1 MIRIGEKNSF
11 IVVRKSDL
19 GYMLSNKDEQL
30 LMHFNQTNG
39 QELETNSMIE
49 CFVQYDSKG
58 RISATLEEPTVT
70 MSMPGWAKVVEVNAR
85 LGIFVSIGT
94 FKDILISKDNLPLN
108 AKLWPEVD
116 EMLYVKLIHN
126 KGRLNAVLMT
136 KNEIVEL
143 NPKVLNITVGSRVN
157 AVVVR
162 TTPNA
167 VNAIT
172 LDDKTY
178 IYISNKQFRGTYR
191 LGQEVDVM
199 IIGRHDDELV
209 GSLNKVKEELV
220 VDDEK
225 IILNYL
231 KEHDGMPY
239 NAKTSAEEIEEVFH
253 MSRKAFK
260 RALGD
265 LYKKREIYFEG
276 ENTFLNKE

>member
-19 GYMLSNKDEQL
+19 GYMLSNKDEL
-30 LMHFNQTNG
+30 LLLHFNQTNG
-39 QELETNSMIE
+39 QELEIDSMIE

-94 FKDILISKDNLPLN
+94 FKDILISKDSLPMN
-108 AKLWPEVD
+108 AKLWPEVG
-116 EMLYVKLIHN
+116 EMLYIKLTHN
-126 KGRLNAVLMT
+126 KGRLNALLMT

-143 NPKVLNITVGSRVN
+143 NPNVPNITVGSKLN

-172 LDDKTY
+172 LEDKTY

-191 LGQEVDVM
+191 LGQEVEVM

-225 IILNYL
+225 IILDYL
-231 KEHDGMPY
+231 KQNDGMPY
-239 NAKTSAEEIEEVFH
+239 NAKTTAEEIEEVFH

-276 ENTFLNKE
+276 ENTYLTKK

>member
-39 QELETNSMIE
+39 QELEINSMIE

-94 FKDILISKDNLPLN
+94 FKDILISKDNLLLN

-143 NPKVLNITVGSRVN
+143 NPKVPNITVGSRVN

>member
-1 MIRIGEKNSF
+1 MIRIGEKNTF

-30 LMHFNQTNG
+30 LLHFNQTNG
-39 QELETNSMIE
+39 QELEINSMIE

-70 MSMPGWAKVVEVNAR
+70 ISMPGWAQVVEANAR
-85 LGIFVSIGT
+85 LGVFVSIGT
-94 FKDILISKDNLPLN
+94 FKDILISKDNLPQN
-108 AKLWPEVD
+108 AKIWPEVGD
-116 EMLYVKLIHN
+116 TLYVKLVHN
-126 KGRLNAVLMT
+126 RGRLNALLMT

-143 NPKVLNITVGSRVN
+143 NPKVLNVTVGSRVD
-157 AVVVR
+157 AVIVR
-162 TTPNA
+162 VTPNA
-167 VNAIT
+167 INAIT
-172 LDDKTY
+172 LEDKTY

-191 LGQEVDVM
+191 IGQPVDVM

-209 GSLNKVKEELV
+209 GSLNKIKEELV

-225 IILNYL
+225 IILDYL

-239 NAKTSAEEIEEVFH
+239 DAKTSAEEIEEVFH

-265 LYKKREIYFEG
+265 LYKKREIYFED
-276 ENTFLNKE
+276 EKTYLNKK

>member
-30 LMHFNQTNG
+30 LLHFNQTNG
-39 QELETNSMIE
+39 QELEINSMIE

-108 AKLWPEVD
+108 TKLWPEID
-116 EMLYVKLIHN
+116 EVLYVKLTHV
-126 KGRLNAVLMT
+126 KGRLNALLMT

-143 NPKVLNITVGSRVN
+143 NPNVPNITVGSRVN

-191 LGQEVDVM
+191 IGQEVDVM

-225 IILNYL
+225 IILDYL

-239 NAKTSAEEIEEVFH
+239 SAKTSAEEIEEVFH

-276 ENTFLNKE
+276 ENTYLTKK

>member
-30 LMHFNQTNG
+30 LMHFNQANG
-39 QELETNSMIE
+39 QELEINSMIE

-85 LGIFVSIGT
+85 LGVFVSIGT
-94 FKDILISKDNLPLN
+94 FKDILISKDSLPLN
-108 AKLWPEVD
+108 AKLWPEID
-116 EMLYVKLIHN
+116 EMLYVKLTHN

-136 KNEIVEL
+136 KNEIIEL
-143 NPKVLNITVGSRVN
+143 NPNVPNITVGSRVN

-178 IYISNKQFRGTYR
+178 IYISNKQFRGTYH

-209 GSLNKVKEELV
+209 GSLNKIKEELV

-225 IILNYL
+225 IILDYL
-231 KEHDGMPY
+231 KAHDGMPY
-239 NAKTSAEEIEEVFH
+239 NAKTGAEEIEEVFH

-276 ENTFLNKE
+276 ENTYLNKK

>member
-1 MIRIGEKNSF
+1 
-11 IVVRKSDL
+11 
-19 GYMLSNKDEQL
+19 MLSNKDEQL
-30 LMHFNQTNG
+30 LLHFNQTNG
-39 QELETNSMIE
+39 KELEVNSMIE

-70 MSMPGWAKVVEVNAR
+70 MSMPGWAKVVEANAR

-108 AKLWPEVD
+108 AKIWPEVGD
-116 EMLYVKLIHN
+116 MLYVKLVHN
-126 KGRLNAVLMT
+126 RGRLNALLMT

-143 NPKVLNITVGSRVN
+143 NPNVLNVTVGSRVD

-162 TTPNA
+162 STPNA

-172 LDDKTY
+172 LEDKTY

-191 LGQEVDVM
+191 VGQPVDVM

-209 GSLNKVKEELV
+209 GSLNKIKEELV

-225 IILNYL
+225 IILDYL
-231 KEHDGMPY
+231 NAHDGMPY

-276 ENTFLNKE
+276 ENTYLTKK

>member
-19 GYMLSNKDEQL
+19 GYMLSNKDEL
-30 LMHFNQTNG
+30 LLLHFNQTNG
-39 QELETNSMIE
+39 QELEIDSMIE

-94 FKDILISKDNLPLN
+94 FKDILISKDSLPMN
-108 AKLWPEVD
+108 AKLWPEVG
-116 EMLYVKLIHN
+116 EMLYIKLTHN
-126 KGRLNAVLMT
+126 KGRLNALLMT

-143 NPKVLNITVGSRVN
+143 NPNVPNITVGSKLN

-172 LDDKTY
+172 LEDKTY

-191 LGQEVDVM
+191 LGQEVEVM

-225 IILNYL
+225 IILDYL
-231 KEHDGMPY
+231 KQNDGMPY
-239 NAKTSAEEIEEVFH
+239 NAKTNAEEIEEVFH

-276 ENTFLNKE
+276 ENTYLTKK

>member
-19 GYMLSNKDEQL
+19 GYMLSNKDEL
-30 LMHFNQTNG
+30 LLLHFNQTNG
-39 QELETNSMIE
+39 QELEIDSMIE

-94 FKDILISKDNLPLN
+94 FKDILISKDNLPYN
-108 AKLWPEVD
+108 AKLWPDVG
-116 EMLYVKLIHN
+116 EMLYVKLTHT
-126 KGRLNAVLMT
+126 KGRLNALLMT
-136 KNEIVEL
+136 KNEIIEL
-143 NPKVLNITVGSRVN
+143 NPKVPNITVGSKVN

-172 LDDKTY
+172 LEDKTY

-191 LGQEVDVM
+191 LGQEVEVM

-225 IILNYL
+225 IILDYL
-231 KEHDGMPY
+231 KQNDGMPY
-239 NAKTSAEEIEEVFH
+239 NAKTNAEEIEEVFH

-276 ENTFLNKE
+276 ENTYLTKK

>member
-30 LMHFNQTNG
+30 LLHFNQTNG
-39 QELETNSMIE
+39 QELEINSMIE

-58 RISATLEEPTVT
+58 RVSATLEEPTVT

-85 LGIFVSIGT
+85 LGVFVSIGT

-108 AKLWPEVD
+108 TKLWPEID
-116 EMLYVKLIHN
+116 EVLYVKLTHV
-126 KGRLNAVLMT
+126 KGRLNALLMT

-143 NPKVLNITVGSRVN
+143 NPNVPDITVGSRVN

-191 LGQEVDVM
+191 IGQEVDVM

-225 IILNYL
+225 IILDYL

-239 NAKTSAEEIEEVFH
+239 SAKTSAEEIEEVFH

-276 ENTFLNKE
+276 ENTYLTKK